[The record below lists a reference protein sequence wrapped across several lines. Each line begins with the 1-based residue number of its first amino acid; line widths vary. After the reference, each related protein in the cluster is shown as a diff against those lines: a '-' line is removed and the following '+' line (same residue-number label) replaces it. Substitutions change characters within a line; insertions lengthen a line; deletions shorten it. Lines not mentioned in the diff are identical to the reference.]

1 MLSPS
6 MLCDTYTLFVEPVF
20 DADNPFNDSPP
31 FDPDNPFG
39 EEPTVP
45 EEPTEPE
52 DPPAEP
58 TVPEDSPEEPED
70 PEETPA
76 EPEEPEETPTTTVT
90 VLTKVRL
97 SESSGDRAVD
107 AQGETSA
114 RQAILVLFY
123 GISRADGSLTL
134 PTIKAGDTLAEGTH
148 ESVPSDTRIW
158 TVKGVKALKA
168 KNRLHHME
176 VSLV

>member
-6 MLCDTYTLFVEPVF
+6 ALCDTFTLFQEPAFVP
-20 DADNPFNDSPP
+20 DNPFGDNPP

-45 EEPTEPE
+45 EDPPVEPE
-52 DPPAEP
+52 
-58 TVPEDSPEEPED
+58 V
-70 PEETPA
+70 
-76 EPEEPEETPTTTVT
+76 PEETPTTTVT

-97 SESSGDRAVD
+97 SESSGDRTVD
-107 AQGETSA
+107 AQGESSA
-114 RQAILVLFY
+114 RQAILFLFY
-123 GISRADGSLTL
+123 GISRAGGSLTL

-148 ESVPSDTRIW
+148 TAIPTDTRLW
-158 TVKGVKALKA
+158 TVKGVKPLKA
-168 KNRLHHME
+168 KSRLHHME

>member
-6 MLCDTYTLFVEPVF
+6 ALCDTFTLFQEP
-20 DADNPFNDSPP
+20 A
-31 FDPDNPFG
+31 FDPDNPFNDN
-39 EEPTVP
+39 PP
-45 EEPTEPE
+45 F
-52 DPPAEP
+52 DP
-58 TVPEDSPEEPED
+58 DD
-70 PEETPA
+70 PFGETPA
-76 EPEEPEETPTTTVT
+76 EPVEEEAATVT

-114 RQAILVLFY
+114 RQAILFLFY
-123 GISRADGSLTL
+123 GISRAGGSLTL

-148 ESVPSDTRIW
+148 TAIPTDTRLW
-158 TVKGVKALKA
+158 TVKGVKPLKA

>member
-6 MLCDTYTLFVEPVF
+6 ALCDTFTLFQEPAF
-20 DADNPFNDSPP
+20 DPDNPFNDNPP

-39 EEPTVP
+39 EEPTEP
-45 EEPTEPE
+45 EEPVEPE
-52 DPPAEP
+52 
-58 TVPEDSPEEPED
+58 
-70 PEETPA
+70 
-76 EPEEPEETPTTTVT
+76 EPEEPEETPTTTIT
-90 VLTKVRL
+90 VLTRVRM
-97 SESSGDRAVD
+97 SESSGDRTVD
-107 AQGETSA
+107 AQGESSA
-114 RQAILVLFY
+114 RQAILFLFY

>member
-6 MLCDTYTLFVEPVF
+6 ALCDTFTLFQEPAF
-20 DADNPFNDSPP
+20 DPDNPFNDSPP

-52 DPPAEP
+52 EP
-58 TVPEDSPEEPED
+58 V
-70 PEETPA
+70 
-76 EPEEPEETPTTTVT
+76 EPEESPTTTVT

-114 RQAILVLFY
+114 RQAILFLFY

-134 PTIKAGDTLAEGTH
+134 PTIKAGDTLASGVH

>member
-6 MLCDTYTLFVEPVF
+6 MLCDTYTLFVEPAF
-20 DADNPFNDSPP
+20 DADNPFNDNPP

-45 EEPTEPE
+45 EEPTEPG
-52 DPPAEP
+52 DP
-58 TVPEDSPEEPED
+58 
-70 PEETPA
+70 PA

-90 VLTKVRL
+90 VLTRVRL

-107 AQGETSA
+107 AQGESSA
-114 RQAILVLFY
+114 RQAILFLFY
-123 GISRADGSLTL
+123 GISRADGSLAL
-134 PTIKAGDTLAEGTH
+134 PVIKAGDTLAEGTH

-158 TVKGVKALKA
+158 TVKGVKPLKA

>member
-6 MLCDTYTLFVEPVF
+6 ALCDTFTLFQEP
-20 DADNPFNDSPP
+20 A
-31 FDPDNPFG
+31 FDPDNPFNDN
-39 EEPTVP
+39 PP
-45 EEPTEPE
+45 F
-52 DPPAEP
+52 DP
-58 TVPEDSPEEPED
+58 DD
-70 PEETPA
+70 PFGETPL
-76 EPEEPEETPTTTVT
+76 EPVEASTPTVT

-114 RQAILVLFY
+114 RQAILFLFY
-123 GISRADGSLTL
+123 GISRADDSLTL
-134 PTIKAGDTLAEGTH
+134 PTIKAGDTLASGVH

-158 TVKGVKALKA
+158 TVKGAKPLKA
-168 KNRLHHME
+168 KSRLHHME

>member
-6 MLCDTYTLFVEPVF
+6 MLCDTYTLFVEPAF
-20 DADNPFNDSPP
+20 DADNPFNDNPP

-45 EEPTEPE
+45 EEPTIPE
-52 DPPAEP
+52 DP
-58 TVPEDSPEEPED
+58 
-70 PEETPA
+70 PA

-97 SESSGDRAVD
+97 SESSGDRTVD
-107 AQGETSA
+107 AQGESSA
-114 RQAILVLFY
+114 RQAILFLFY

-134 PTIKAGDTLAEGTH
+134 PAIKAGDTLAEGTH

-158 TVKGVKALKA
+158 TVKGVKPLKA

>member
-6 MLCDTYTLFVEPVF
+6 ALCDTFTLFQEPAFVP
-20 DADNPFNDSPP
+20 DNPFGDNPP

-45 EEPTEPE
+45 E
-52 DPPAEP
+52 DP
-58 TVPEDSPEEPED
+58 
-70 PEETPA
+70 PA

-97 SESSGDRAVD
+97 SESSGDRTVD
-107 AQGETSA
+107 AQGESSA
-114 RQAILVLFY
+114 RQAILFLFY
-123 GISRADGSLTL
+123 GISRAGGSLTL

-148 ESVPSDTRIW
+148 TVIPTDTRLW
-158 TVKGVKALKA
+158 TVKGVKPLKA
-168 KNRLHHME
+168 KSRLHHME

>member
-6 MLCDTYTLFVEPVF
+6 MLCDTYTLFVEPAF
-20 DADNPFNDSPP
+20 DADNPFNDNPP

-45 EEPTEPE
+45 EEPTEPG
-52 DPPAEP
+52 DP
-58 TVPEDSPEEPED
+58 
-70 PEETPA
+70 PA

-90 VLTKVRL
+90 VLTRVRL

-107 AQGETSA
+107 AQGESSA
-114 RQAILVLFY
+114 RQAILFLFY

-134 PTIKAGDTLAEGTH
+134 PAIKAGDTLASGVH

-158 TVKGVKALKA
+158 TVKGVKPLKA

>member
-1 MLSPS
+1 MISPS
-6 MLCDTYTLFVEPVF
+6 TLCDTFTLFQEPIF
-20 DADNPFNDSPP
+20 DPDNPFNDNPP
-31 FDPDNPFG
+31 FDPDDPFG

-52 DPPAEP
+52 DP
-58 TVPEDSPEEPED
+58 
-70 PEETPA
+70 PA

-107 AQGETSA
+107 ARGESSA
-114 RQAILVLFY
+114 RQAILFLFY

-134 PTIKAGDTLAEGTH
+134 PAIKAGDTLAEGTH

>member
-6 MLCDTYTLFVEPVF
+6 ALCDTFTLFQEPAF
-20 DADNPFNDSPP
+20 DPDNPFNDSQP

-45 EEPTEPE
+45 E
-52 DPPAEP
+52 DP
-58 TVPEDSPEEPED
+58 
-70 PEETPA
+70 PA

-107 AQGETSA
+107 ARGETSA
-114 RQAILVLFY
+114 RQAILFLFY
-123 GISRADGSLTL
+123 GISRAGGSLTL
-134 PTIKAGDTLAEGTH
+134 PTIKAGDILAEGTH
-148 ESVPSDTRIW
+148 ESVPSDTRLW
-158 TVKGVKALKA
+158 TVKGVKTLKS
-168 KNRLHHME
+168 RSRDHHME

>member
-6 MLCDTYTLFVEPVF
+6 ALCDTFTLFQEPAFVP
-20 DADNPFNDSPP
+20 DNPFGDNPP

-45 EEPTEPE
+45 E
-52 DPPAEP
+52 DP
-58 TVPEDSPEEPED
+58 
-70 PEETPA
+70 PA

-107 AQGETSA
+107 ARGETSA
-114 RQAILVLFY
+114 RQAILFLFY
-123 GISRADGSLTL
+123 GISRAGGSLTL
-134 PTIKAGDTLAEGTH
+134 PTIKAGDTLASGVH
-148 ESVPSDTRIW
+148 SSVPTDTRLW
-158 TVKGVKALKA
+158 TVKGVKPLKA
-168 KNRLHHME
+168 KSRLHHME

>member
-6 MLCDTYTLFVEPVF
+6 MLCDTYTLFVEPAF

-45 EEPTEPE
+45 EEPTEPG

-58 TVPEDSPEEPED
+58 EVPEDP
-70 PEETPA
+70 PA

-107 AQGETSA
+107 ARGETSA
-114 RQAILVLFY
+114 RQAILFLFY

-134 PTIKAGDTLAEGTH
+134 PAIKAGDTLASGVH
-148 ESVPSDTRIW
+148 ESVPSNTRIW
-158 TVKGVKALKA
+158 TVKGVKPLKA

>member
-6 MLCDTYTLFVEPVF
+6 MLCDTYTLFVEPAF

-39 EEPTVP
+39 EEPTI
-45 EEPTEPE
+45 PE
-52 DPPAEP
+52 DP
-58 TVPEDSPEEPED
+58 
-70 PEETPA
+70 PA

-107 AQGETSA
+107 AQGESSA
-114 RQAILVLFY
+114 RQAILFLFY
-123 GISRADGSLTL
+123 GISRADGSLAL

-148 ESVPSDTRIW
+148 ESVPSDTRNW
-158 TVKGVKALKA
+158 TVKGVKPLKA

>member
-1 MLSPS
+1 MISPS
-6 MLCDTYTLFVEPVF
+6 ALCDTFTLFQEPAFVP
-20 DADNPFNDSPP
+20 DNPFGDNPP

-45 EEPTEPE
+45 E
-52 DPPAEP
+52 DP
-58 TVPEDSPEEPED
+58 
-70 PEETPA
+70 PA

-107 AQGETSA
+107 AQGESSA
-114 RQAILVLFY
+114 RQAILFLFY
-123 GISRADGSLTL
+123 GISRAGGSLTL

-158 TVKGVKALKA
+158 TVKGVKPMKA
-168 KNRLHHME
+168 KSRLHHME

>member
-6 MLCDTYTLFVEPVF
+6 ALCDTFTLFQEPAFVP
-20 DADNPFNDSPP
+20 DNPFGDNPP

-45 EEPTEPE
+45 E
-52 DPPAEP
+52 DP
-58 TVPEDSPEEPED
+58 
-70 PEETPA
+70 PA

-107 AQGETSA
+107 AQGESSA
-114 RQAILVLFY
+114 RQAILFLFY
-123 GISRADGSLTL
+123 GISRAGGSLTL

-148 ESVPSDTRIW
+148 TAIPTDTRLW
-158 TVKGVKALKA
+158 TVKGVKPLKA
-168 KNRLHHME
+168 KSRLHHME

>member
-6 MLCDTYTLFVEPVF
+6 ALCDTFTLFQEPAFVP
-20 DADNPFNDSPP
+20 DNPFGDNPP

-45 EEPTEPE
+45 EEP
-52 DPPAEP
+52 
-58 TVPEDSPEEPED
+58 
-70 PEETPA
+70 PA

-107 AQGETSA
+107 ARGETSA
-114 RQAILVLFY
+114 RQAILFLFY
-123 GISRADGSLTL
+123 GISRAGGSLTL

-148 ESVPSDTRIW
+148 ESVPTDTRLW
-158 TVKGVKALKA
+158 TVKGVKPLKA
-168 KNRLHHME
+168 KSRLHHME

>member
-1 MLSPS
+1 MISPS
-6 MLCDTYTLFVEPVF
+6 ALCDTFTLFQEPAFVP
-20 DADNPFNDSPP
+20 DNPFGDNPP

-45 EEPTEPE
+45 ENPPAEAEEPE
-52 DPPAEP
+52 ENPPAEP
-58 TVPEDSPEEPED
+58 TVPEDP
-70 PEETPA
+70 PA

-107 AQGETSA
+107 AQGESSA
-114 RQAILVLFY
+114 RQAILFLFY
-123 GISRADGSLTL
+123 GISRAGGSLTL
-134 PTIKAGDTLAEGTH
+134 PTIKAGDTLASGVH
-148 ESVPSDTRIW
+148 SSVPTDTRLW
-158 TVKGVKALKA
+158 TVKGVKPLKA
-168 KNRLHHME
+168 KSRLHHME

>member
-1 MLSPS
+1 MISPS
-6 MLCDTYTLFVEPVF
+6 TLCDTFTLFQEPAF
-20 DADNPFNDSPP
+20 DPDNPFNDSPP
-31 FDPDNPFG
+31 FDPDDPFG

-52 DPPAEP
+52 DP
-58 TVPEDSPEEPED
+58 
-70 PEETPA
+70 PA

-107 AQGETSA
+107 AQGESSA
-114 RQAILVLFY
+114 RQAILFLFY